1 VAERAVGGRAA
12 EAGVTVGAAVL
23 EGLAGVVAS

>member
-1 VAERAVGGRAA
+1 MAERAGGGRAA

-23 EGLAGVVAS
+23 EGLAAVVAS

>member
-1 VAERAVGGRAA
+1 MAERAVGGRAA
-12 EAGVTVGAAVL
+12 EAGGTGGAAVL